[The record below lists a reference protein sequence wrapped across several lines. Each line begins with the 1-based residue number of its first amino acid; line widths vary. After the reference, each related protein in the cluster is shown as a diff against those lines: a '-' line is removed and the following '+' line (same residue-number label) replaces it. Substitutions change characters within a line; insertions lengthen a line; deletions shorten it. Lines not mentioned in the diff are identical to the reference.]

1 MTAGMSVT
9 DIAASISLDYASF
22 MQGMK
27 MVEQR
32 FVDFSK
38 STASPFYPGSA
49 PDQGGAHVQAFIDEQ
64 IKADGRMTALIIAN
78 RQRVHQFDQEAHAYR
93 IRAAKET
100 ADLEKRIS
108 DAKLLESQRVAEM
121 HKYEQQQRKQE
132 ADDRMEASNAIRRR
146 MERDAELQSSI
157 SEIFGRQNQR
167 LEDQAHKGDYLYALN
182 KRQTQERKALLSVIA
197 DIVHH
202 EKMLGTFDAERAK
215 VLKEITASFKIL
227 QQQEQEAAANGIKTD
242 AQERVQ
248 RAANERLDT
257 ERKIEAVLNRQAAQY
272 DEVYAFELKQRAAR
286 SEFARLLLQAKSQ
299 GVSNENLMGA
309 ATQFREAQAREKEA
323 FNASRI
329 AKENAANAEELAN
342 WKQQDAHVQALRL
355 NQMEQ
360 EQNLQKRG
368 AALIRSLAT
377 AQDLHNERVQEYG
390 HMLRANIITQKQY
403 TQAVAQSNAVMRA
416 SASGA
421 GAYTGMLAQASFAA
435 EDFIQGI
442 AMGDLRSALLGA
454 SNNLTM
460 VARGAFQAAEGV
472 TVLGMNVKTFLG
484 YLIGIP
490 AAVAGLAIAFAEVN
504 RAKRETLS
512 LDEAIR
518 EAQQGYGIREINQQA
533 KERARD
539 EKLRIENI
547 DTILQAEK
555 DLKKQTE
562 DQLKLRERLTMEET
576 KRSAT
581 ASRMIENLLG
591 GPMAVTEFEQIMNN
605 MKNSGDQASKD
616 LAMSMERNISQ
627 ATQALTSGDVNRS
640 IQNLRELYERMNDI
654 IYSRN
659 RLEDVGSGLNAPFE
673 SLQYLIND
681 PTALDSLEELFQA
694 GVVFA
699 GENDQA
705 LNDLRDK
712 MTQVGMESLRIKKE
726 LEQATANEQQLEQRL
741 QELRADGLRLLNEQF
756 KEKQRIAEQER
767 MENAAAIANEAR
779 LLEEKRKRAV
789 FDMTATDQQKEML
802 RIQEQMFEFMGPASI
817 VQGFAPPGVLGAPEM
832 LAQLQQEG
840 KAAGM
845 QFLQAQATLLEK
857 EIEALQQASSPEI
870 LGGMQQNALQAQ
882 ADAFK
887 QMFATANKQNPQLT
901 ALGQKLDAI
910 RNAIQSGNILQV
922 VGP

>member
-49 PDQGGAHVQAFIDEQ
+49 PDQGGAHIQAFIDEQ

-121 HKYEQQQRKQE
+121 HKYEQQQRRQE

-227 QQQEQEAAANGIKTD
+227 QQQEQEAVADGIKTD
-242 AQERVQ
+242 TQERAQ

-309 ATQFREAQAREKEA
+309 ATQFREAQTREKEA

-368 AALIRSLAT
+368 AALIKSLAT

-403 TQAVAQSNAVMRA
+403 TQAVAQSNMIMNA
-416 SASGA
+416 SNMGAGRFSGA
-421 GAYTGMLAQASFAA
+421 MTQLSFAA
-435 EDFIQGI
+435 EDFIQVT
-442 AMGDLRSALLGA
+442 AMGGGLNMALMSA
-454 SNNLTM
+454 SNNMSMFVRSMLPATGLLSGI
-460 VARGAFQAAEGV
+460 AGAIVPLAAIGIGMYITKVMMAKDVTEDLNKELERLLRNAQQDIRLRSLYAFEDVQNISSAAAAISRAAEASKE
-472 TVLGMNVKTFLG
+472 LKKAQLEQKLAQN
-484 YLIGIP
+484 
-490 AAVAGLAIAFAEVN
+490 AANSSL
-504 RAKRETLS
+504 ETLIMS
-512 LDEAIR
+512 LEEARKLTDVPFASDEFEYYQMAFKEYERAFEQVMNAGIKTEQDAR
-518 EAQQGYGIREINQQA
+518 TALSRYLASISEFPNVFTDQISIIQKILSDPEGSALEAFRQLEEQNARAFDAQQQMEEARKRALELSREELRVRQEEEYLLLRMSEE
-533 KERARD
+533 ERARYD
-539 EKLRIENI
+539 
-547 DTILQAEK
+547 
-555 DLKKQTE
+555 
-562 DQLKLRERLTMEET
+562 MEQQR
-576 KRSAT
+576 KRFIGFDPGVAI
-581 ASRMIENLLG
+581 ALG
-591 GPMAVTEFEQIMNN
+591 NPMAAAQ
-605 MKNSGDQASKD
+605 GA
-616 LAMSMERNISQ
+616 AM
-627 ATQALTSGDVNRS
+627 
-640 IQNLRELYERMNDI
+640 
-654 IYSRN
+654 
-659 RLEDVGSGLNAPFE
+659 
-673 SLQYLIND
+673 
-681 PTALDSLEELFQA
+681 
-694 GVVFA
+694 
-699 GENDQA
+699 
-705 LNDLRDK
+705 
-712 MTQVGMESLRIKKE
+712 GML
-726 LEQATANEQQLEQRL
+726 
-741 QELRADGLRLLNEQF
+741 
-756 KEKQRIAEQER
+756 
-767 MENAAAIANEAR
+767 
-779 LLEEKRKRAV
+779 
-789 FDMTATDQQKEML
+789 
-802 RIQEQMFEFMGPASI
+802 
-817 VQGFAPPGVLGAPEM
+817 
-832 LAQLQQEG
+832 
-840 KAAGM
+840 
-845 QFLQAQATLLEK
+845 FLQAQAAKIEK
-857 EIEALQQASSPEI
+857 EIADMQQASSPEVM
-870 LGGMQQNALQAQ
+870 GGMQQNAAQAQ

-887 QMFATANKQNPQLT
+887 QIFAAANKQPNPQLNR
-901 ALGQKLDAI
+901 Q
-910 RNAIQSGNILQV
+910 IQLLEDIKEAMKKGGVMFQV
-922 VGP
+922 VGQ